1 MEKTEYLTVD
11 EAIAYLKLPSRGALF
26 AMNARREIPF
36 IKLGRRV
43 RYLKADL
50 DAHLSR
56 NRVTTADETGSSGRG
71 RS

>member
-1 MEKTEYLTVD
+1 MTESECLTAEETV
-11 EAIAYLKLPSRGALF
+11 AYLKLPSKGALF
-26 AMNARREIPF
+26 AMNTRREIPF

-50 DAHLSR
+50 DAYLSR
-56 NRVTTADETGSSGRG
+56 NRVAATDETSSSGRG